1 MGENKMIIDVQELY
15 EDILSAHWQKVVQLN
30 ELVKTDT
37 GSEIRR
43 ESIVKR
49 TQELCKIKDKRSAM
63 RLLFN
68 DDLVTPDWYLEMCK
82 KLEVN
87 DV

>member
-1 MGENKMIIDVQELY
+1 MLDAVNIQEMY

-49 TQELCKIKDKRSAM
+49 TQELYKIKDKRSAM